1 MMFNVGDIVELVL
14 SDNEINQIINDNPKL
29 ENAIMECLDKQVGT
43 IVEILKADNLRKD
56 NYYILDSNTNV
67 CWKENELKLLN
78 W

>member
-14 SDNEINQIINDNPKL
+14 SDNEINQIINDNL
-29 ENAIMECLDKQVGT
+29 ELEDAITECLDKQVGV

-56 NYYILDSNTNV
+56 NYYMLDSNTNV

>member
-14 SDNEINQIINDNPKL
+14 SDNEINQIINDNL
-29 ENAIMECLDKQVGT
+29 ELEDAITECLDKQVGT
-43 IVEILKADNLRKD
+43 IVEILKANNLRKD

>member
-14 SDNEINQIINDNPKL
+14 SDNEINQIINDNL
-29 ENAIMECLDKQVGT
+29 ELEDAIMECLDKQVGT
-43 IVEILKADNLRKD
+43 IVEILKANNLRKD

>member
-14 SDNEINQIINDNPKL
+14 SDNEINQIINDNL
-29 ENAIMECLDKQVGT
+29 ELEDAITECLDKQVGV
-43 IVEILKADNLRKD
+43 IVEVLKANNLRKD

-67 CWKENELKLLN
+67 CWKESELKLLN

>member
-14 SDNEINQIINDNPKL
+14 SDNEINQIINDNL
-29 ENAIMECLDKQVGT
+29 ELEDAITECLDKQVGT
-43 IVEILKADNLRKD
+43 IVEIFKSNNLRKD

>member
-1 MMFNVGDIVELVL
+1 MFNVGDMVELVL
-14 SDNEINQIINDNPKL
+14 FTDEINQITNDNPKL
-29 ENAIMECLDKQVGT
+29 EDATMECLDKQVGT

-56 NYYILDSNTNV
+56 NYYVLDSNTNV

>member
-14 SDNEINQIINDNPKL
+14 SDNEINKISNDKL
-29 ENAIMECLDKQVGT
+29 ELEDARTECLDKQVGT
-43 IVEILKADNLRKD
+43 IVEIFKSNNLRKD

>member
-14 SDNEINQIINDNPKL
+14 SDNEINQIINDNL
-29 ENAIMECLDKQVGT
+29 ELEDAITECLDKQVGT
-43 IVEILKADNLRKD
+43 IVEILKSNNLRKD

>member
-14 SDNEINQIINDNPKL
+14 SDNEINQIINDNL
-29 ENAIMECLDKQVGT
+29 ELEDAITECLDKQVGV

>member
-1 MMFNVGDIVELVL
+1 MFNVGDMVELVL

-29 ENAIMECLDKQVGT
+29 EDAIMECNDKKVGV
-43 IVEILKADNLRKD
+43 IVEILKSNNLRKD

>member
-14 SDNEINQIINDNPKL
+14 SDNEINQIINDNL
-29 ENAIMECLDKQVGT
+29 ELEDAITECLDKQVGT
-43 IVEILKADNLRKD
+43 IVEILKANNLRRD